1 MFSSVQLVNTLICQR
16 RGNCESRVIFHT
28 SGCFFTQRFS
38 EARKTGQ
45 LFYRLF
51 LVSIRDLNI
60 VCCPSGRLGC
70 KYFKGALRLKTDGSI
85 SSELLME
92 RSQKS
97 IFANDQ
103 DCKLK
108 NINKSEHFYAIDLV
122 FSSRNSFKI
131 GHPQLYLLLPLLF
144 ILCNFINLLNVIIF
158 VV

>member
-1 MFSSVQLVNTLICQR
+1 M
-16 RGNCESRVIFHT
+16 
-28 SGCFFTQRFS
+28 
-38 EARKTGQ
+38 
-45 LFYRLF
+45 
-51 LVSIRDLNI
+51 
-60 VCCPSGRLGC
+60 CCPSGRLGC
-70 KYFKGALRLKTDGSI
+70 KYFKGAFRLKTDGSI

-103 DCKLK
+103 YCKLK

-131 GHPQLYLLLPLLF
+131 GHPCLYLVLLLLF
-144 ILCNFINLLNVIIF
+144 ILCNFINLLNIIIF